1 MKYVK
6 QVLIFAVLLM
16 IPTAALA
23 QTKVESAPYV
33 AWHLVE
39 RAVER
44 ARAEEAAGT
53 AALVEMLHDAVA
65 VHVAAVEH
73 QKHGE
78 NGGPQRQ

>member
-1 MKYVK
+1 MSR
-6 QVLIFAVLLM
+6 
-16 IPTAALA
+16 PTRRPNQPEIA
-23 QTKVESAPYV
+23 
-33 AWHLVE
+33 HLFE